1 MNQSFSNTINFI
13 SSIITH
19 CIIAHFALKSKVK
32 HNSLEY
38 SFIIF
43 IYAKILPSLI
53 LLMKKMVIIMTIQK
67 YILQE
72 YFELYMSDVEHL
84 APASVK
90 KYVSAISKCSDFLRQ
105 KTMIKDTLYEVADI
119 TQLKNLRDILLTDE
133 EFYALNSRGNHMY
146 SAGFNKY
153 IKFAEGENFEAIND
167 AITPLYKPFPKTK
180 TPTLTSTA
188 KWTRNH
194 ILRQQV
200 IKLADYKCE
209 INPAHQSFIAENT
222 QKPYMEGHHAIP
234 MKYQEHFSYSL
245 DVYANIICLCPICHR
260 KIHYGLK
267 NDRHEMMNQLY
278 EQNSSKLIKSGIEIS
293 KTEFANLDI

>member
-1 MNQSFSNTINFI
+1 MIA
-13 SSIITH
+13 H
-19 CIIAHFALKSKVK
+19 CIITHFALKSTMK
-32 HNSLEY
+32 HDLLEY
-38 SFIIF
+38 PFIILS
-43 IYAKILPSLI
+43 YAKTLPILI
-53 LLMKKMVIIMTIQK
+53 LMIKKMVIIMTIPK

-90 KYVSAISKCSDFLRQ
+90 KYVSAISKCSDFLR
-105 KTMIKDTLYEVADI
+105 KKSMIKDTLYEVTDI
-119 TQLKNLRDILLTDE
+119 TQLKNLRDILLTDA

-153 IKFAEGENFEAIND
+153 IKFAEGENFEAIHD
-167 AITPLYKPFPKTK
+167 AIAPLYKPFPKTK
-180 TPTLTSTA
+180 APILTSTA
-188 KWTRNH
+188 RWTRNH
-194 ILRQQV
+194 ILRQQI

-267 NDRHEMMNQLY
+267 ADRQEMMNQLY
-278 EQNSSKLIKSGIEIS
+278 EQNIPKLLKSGIEIS